1 MPSNPEKWPPLL
13 LPLCLA
19 GLLLPVVSARLTD
32 YPAGTAAWLIDLASH
47 WQWLFVLGLV
57 YSCVIAMRR
66 RLRWGIALL
75 ALPLPWLT
83 ASPLAPSI
91 EGDAP
96 PRERVLSIAAANVHH
111 GNGSVA
117 TLAKWID
124 HASPDLVVLNEVS
137 PAYAAELGRIAGY
150 PYRHLVPSDDPFG
163 IGILSRFPLSG
174 VNDVPSEN
182 GSRQVESRILWNT
195 TAVTLVVIHPM
206 PPISPQD
213 HGYRNVQLARIG
225 AAAKSHGEPTIVVG
239 DLNATPWSGAFSGI
253 TNSGVR
259 RATGLAPTWPA
270 IGQGFL
276 GIPIDHVLVTD
287 HWSVLE
293 RKIGPNIGSD
303 HLPVMVKIVLRDG
316 SAHPVNGTR

>member
-1 MPSNPEKWPPLL
+1 MPINPEKWPPLL
-13 LPLCLA
+13 LPLCLT

-32 YPAGTAAWLIDLASH
+32 YPAGTVAWLIDLASN
-47 WQWLFVLGLV
+47 WQWLFALGLI

-83 ASPLAPSI
+83 ASPLAPSV

-117 TLAKWID
+117 ALAKWID
-124 HASPDLVVLNEVS
+124 QASPDLVVLNEVS

-150 PYRHLVPSDDPFG
+150 PYRHIVPSDDPFG

-174 VNDVPSEN
+174 INDVPSEN

-195 TAVTLVVIHPM
+195 TAVTLVAIHPM

-213 HGYRNVQLARIG
+213 HGHRNVQFARIG
-225 AAAKSHGEPTIVVG
+225 AAAKLRSEPTIVVG
-239 DLNATPWSGAFSGI
+239 DLNATPWSSAFSGI
-253 TNSGVR
+253 ANSGIR

-287 HWSVLE
+287 HWSVSE

-303 HLPVMVKIVLRDG
+303 HLPVMVKIVLKPDVARN
-316 SAHPVNGTR
+316 SY